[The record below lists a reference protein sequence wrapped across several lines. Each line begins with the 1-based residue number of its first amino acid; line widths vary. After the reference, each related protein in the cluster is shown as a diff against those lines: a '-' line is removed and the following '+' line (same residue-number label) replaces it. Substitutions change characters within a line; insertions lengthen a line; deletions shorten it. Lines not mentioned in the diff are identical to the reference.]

1 MHQTKK
7 AAELNY
13 FKELTN
19 SVLQFN
25 KHKSSISCGDIRWH
39 FNSVNTDKCWR
50 IFTDFIVSVHLNDL
64 WRDKYVNRN

>member
-7 AAELNY
+7 TAELNY

-39 FNSVNTDKCWR
+39 FNSVNTDKC
-50 IFTDFIVSVHLNDL
+50 
-64 WRDKYVNRN
+64 